1 MTRTIIFIIE
11 ILNGIAF
18 LVLISIGLA
27 VVFGMMRVINFAHG
41 EFLMLGGY
49 ASILSTN
56 AGINLWISIFIVA
69 PLVVGLLGLLAER
82 LVIRFLYGRIIDT
95 LLATWGLS
103 LFIIGFVTAVVGSN
117 TIGVKAPLASLP
129 VGDYSV
135 SVYRLLL
142 VVVALGLLVGVYLFL
157 RRTKYGLIARGTMQN
172 PQMAAAL
179 GVRPAHV
186 YAATF
191 AFGSA
196 LTGLAGGLIA
206 PITGVI
212 PTIGVS
218 YIARAFITV
227 ISGGPAPVVGTA
239 SASAIYGTI
248 SQIVTF
254 QTNPVIGQAALL
266 IASIVLLRL
275 LPRGISER
283 FFKGK
288 L

>member
-1 MTRTIIFIIE
+1 M
-11 ILNGIAF
+11 NGIAF
-18 LVLISIGLA
+18 LALISIGLA

-49 ASILSTN
+49 AAILSTN
-56 AGINLWISIFIVA
+56 RGVNLWLSIFVVA
-69 PLVVGLLGLLAER
+69 PLVVGIVGLLAER

-103 LFIIGFVTAVVGSN
+103 LLIIGLVTAVVGSN

-129 VGDYSV
+129 VGEYSI
-135 SVYRLLL
+135 SIYRLMLIA
-142 VVVALGLLVGVYLFL
+142 VAIGILAGVYLFL
-157 RRTKYGLIARGTMQN
+157 RRTKFGLIARGTMQN
-172 PQMAAAL
+172 AQMAAAL
-179 GVRPAHV
+179 GVRPSHV

-206 PITGVI
+206 PITGVV

-227 ISGGPAPVVGTA
+227 ISGGAAPVIGTA
-239 SASAIYGTI
+239 SSSVTYGTI

-254 QTNPVIGQAALL
+254 QTNPVVGQAALL
-266 IASIVLLRL
+266 VAAIILLRL
-275 LPRGISER
+275 LPRGISDR
-283 FFKGK
+283 FFKGQ